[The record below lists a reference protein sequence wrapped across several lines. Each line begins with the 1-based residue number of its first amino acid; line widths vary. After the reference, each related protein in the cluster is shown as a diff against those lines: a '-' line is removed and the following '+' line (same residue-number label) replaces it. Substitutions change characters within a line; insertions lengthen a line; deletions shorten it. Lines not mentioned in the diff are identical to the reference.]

1 MADPISVLSSV
12 ISIASLGFQIF
23 DGIRKFNQFLQ
34 QPAEARLRTHYGVFP
49 TLMVKILMPDVFQR
63 VQLVEDRIFPG
74 DDEVV
79 IAFRN
84 SYISDCNMTAVAG
97 AIIAQVAIT
106 ALSLPFL
113 SETHWVARAFW
124 IASLISGSLSVYF
137 ACLLQRTVG
146 VLYRAEDVRDWL
158 TRPDE
163 ETLKMLE
170 SVEGIKK
177 LQQAAQPA
185 GAQTYDLPEH
195 QKDLSSIPDM
205 EQARQQIPRFAS
217 LFSALVMSAPSSMIN
232 IALGSFLLGLGVYL
246 GFLWTRHLDTQ
257 GGRNDSRDV
266 FIIFIVSTVIII
278 ALYATPA
285 AYKRL
290 EMSAMEN
297 VNRGRVERS
306 RPRIGEP
313 NERKEQ
319 SQETVIQSLI
329 DTLRQT
335 NRAQEASIR
344 VSEQLT
350 AEITKLTSG
359 YGSEAP
365 RSPHEQA
372 YKEGTLTLVENA
384 YARQKQ
390 PKLS

>member
-1 MADPISVLSSV
+1 M
-12 ISIASLGFQIF
+12 
-23 DGIRKFNQFLQ
+23 
-34 QPAEARLRTHYGVFP
+34 
-49 TLMVKILMPDVFQR
+49 
-63 VQLVEDRIFPG
+63 
-74 DDEVV
+74 
-79 IAFRN
+79 
-84 SYISDCNMTAVAG
+84 
-97 AIIAQVAIT
+97 
-106 ALSLPFL
+106 
-113 SETHWVARAFW
+113 
-124 IASLISGSLSVYF
+124 YF

-170 SVEGIKK
+170 SVEDIKK

-185 GAQTYDLPEH
+185 GAQTYDLPKH
-195 QKDLSSIPDM
+195 QKDLPSMPDM

-217 LFSALVMSAPSSMIN
+217 LFSALVISAPSSMIN
-232 IALGSFLLGLGVYL
+232 ITLGSFLLGLGVYL
-246 GFLWTRHLDTQ
+246 RFLWTRHLDTQ

-290 EMSAMEN
+290 EMSAIEN

-306 RPRIGEP
+306 RLRIGEP

-319 SQETVIQSLI
+319 SQEAVIQSLI

-335 NRAQEASIR
+335 NRAQEASIKA
-344 VSEQLT
+344 SEQLA

-359 YGSEAP
+359 YGSEAS

-372 YKEGTLTLVENA
+372 YKEETLTLVENA

>member
-1 MADPISVLSSV
+1 M
-12 ISIASLGFQIF
+12 
-23 DGIRKFNQFLQ
+23 
-34 QPAEARLRTHYGVFP
+34 
-49 TLMVKILMPDVFQR
+49 
-63 VQLVEDRIFPG
+63 
-74 DDEVV
+74 
-79 IAFRN
+79 
-84 SYISDCNMTAVAG
+84 
-97 AIIAQVAIT
+97 
-106 ALSLPFL
+106 
-113 SETHWVARAFW
+113 
-124 IASLISGSLSVYF
+124 ASLISGSLSVYF

-170 SVEGIKK
+170 LVEGVKK

-195 QKDLSSIPDM
+195 QKNLPSMPDM

-290 EMSAMEN
+290 EMSAIEN

-306 RPRIGEP
+306 RPRIGDP

-335 NRAQEASIR
+335 NRAQEASIKA
-344 VSEQLT
+344 SEQLT

-359 YGSEAP
+359 YGSEAS
-365 RSPHEQA
+365 RSIATAGIQR
-372 YKEGTLTLVENA
+372 TLTPVENA